1 MQAWMEDRMK
11 EWGMWMLMGTGVL
24 ESSGVTGMVESSG
37 VQEVCL
43 MTAAQDEQHMM
54 ETDLAAPGTG
64 RRKMPADSWLDLQ
77 RNVVSVVTEAAAS
90 KNGKNKSEPC
100 CKLA

>member
-1 MQAWMEDRMK
+1 MQAWMGDRTK
-11 EWGMWMLMGTGVL
+11 EWGMWMLMGTGML
-24 ESSGVTGMVESSG
+24 ESSG

-90 KNGKNKSEPC
+90 KNG
-100 CKLA
+100 